1 MPPLFFVY
9 LKHRRAIGAGGIIMD
24 IQIFVSEPTED
35 GYFRVSRWV
44 FQEANYIPLKGEIFV
59 NEFDAVMRA
68 NELNK
73 EYLKNTNNETF

>member
-1 MPPLFFVY
+1 
-9 LKHRRAIGAGGIIMD
+9 MD

-59 NEFDAVMRA
+59 NEFEAGWTKSRTKP
-68 NELNK
+68 L
-73 EYLKNTNNETF
+73 